1 MLVSTLFLVAGLVV
15 LVIAGDYLVRGSV
28 GLAENL
34 GISPLII
41 GLTVVAFGTSA
52 PELFISTQAALS
64 GSPGIA
70 IGNVVG
76 SNIANVLLVVGLP
89 AMIAPLA
96 TTEPGLRRNMTAMLI
111 ATAVFMWMMADGLL
125 NRVEGIVLLV
135 ALGSFLAWQTH
146 NSRARHE
153 PQEDYHEEI
162 GEPPHDRFRIGLSIA
177 SGLIGL
183 PLGAQLT
190 ISGAGAIAGQL
201 GISDEAIGL
210 TVVAVGTS
218 LPELATTMA
227 AVWRGTSAVA
237 IGNVV
242 GSNLFNILGIMGV
255 TAAIIPISIGVRI
268 IHVDMWVMVVTS
280 AAVALLAFARLKA
293 GKAIGGA
300 MLAGF
305 AAYVYSV
312 F

>member
-1 MLVSTLFLVAGLVV
+1 MFVSLLLLAAGLVL
-15 LVIAGDYLVRGSV
+15 LVFAGDYLVRGSV

-34 GISPLII
+34 GISPLVI

-64 GSPGIA
+64 GAPGIA
-70 IGNVVG
+70 VGNVVG

-96 TTEPGLRRNMTAMLI
+96 ATEPGLRRNMVAMLV
-111 ATAVFMWMMADGLL
+111 ATVLFMWMLSDGLIS
-125 NRVEGIVLLV
+125 RAEGIVLFA
-135 ALGSFLAWQTH
+135 ALCCFIAWQIHT
-146 NSRARHE
+146 ARTRRE
-153 PQEDYHEEI
+153 PPEDYHEEI
-162 GEPPHDRFRIGLSIA
+162 GEPPHDKIRIALSIA
-177 SGLIGL
+177 GGLIGL

-190 ISGAGAIAGQL
+190 VSGASAIASQL

-210 TVVAVGTS
+210 TIVAIGTS

-227 AVWRGTSAVA
+227 AVWRRTSAVA

-242 GSNLFNILGIMGV
+242 GSNLFNVLGIMGV
-255 TAAIIPISIGVRI
+255 AATIVPISVGPRI
-268 IHVDMWVMVVTS
+268 IEIDMWVMLATS
-280 AAVALLAFARLKA
+280 LAVAFLAFARLHA
-293 GKAIGGA
+293 GKAVGGA
-300 MLAGF
+300 MLAAF